1 MFLKFQNQCS
11 GYALFQDMQ
20 QSSLKERGKTLDAM
34 ETRVALEEN
43 LNQAF
48 LDLHALGSA
57 YTDPSACA
65 DLCELLVSHFPD
77 EEVKLLKKTATT
89 LLITGWLAPR
99 LTWTSTY
106 SKGSPSNATRVSG
119 VQQPLRSP
127 SASPWCQGFCLNLS
141 LNVLLK

>member
-65 DLCELLVSHFPD
+65 TPLELPRRDTDLL
-77 EEVKLLKKTATT
+77 
-89 LLITGWLAPR
+89 
-99 LTWTSTY
+99 
-106 SKGSPSNATRVSG
+106 
-119 VQQPLRSP
+119 
-127 SASPWCQGFCLNLS
+127 
-141 LNVLLK
+141 